1 MFGNPT
7 SEGDEAGATGL
18 AATTKDRIA
27 SLWFEHCGSCHGA
40 LGQGTDLAPNVS
52 ETSGDLSQEEV
63 VEVILNGFGLMDPV
77 SLDLEQAEAIA
88 RFLIDEL

>member
-1 MFGNPT
+1 MILRMLALACLSCLIAGC
-7 SEGDEAGATGL
+7 DEAGDQG
-18 AATTKDRIA
+18 A

-77 SLDLEQAEAIA
+77 SVDLEQAEAIA